1 MKKLP
6 LFMMAL
12 LGFAPS
18 AFADWTLLNDESSL
32 HYVSIKSTDI
42 AEINSFNKLSGTVS
56 DQGAVSFDVHL
67 VSVDTGVAIRD
78 ERMQAMFFEVTQFAQ
93 ASVSGDVDLARV
105 TGLGV
110 GETYSDTIQLQ
121 LSLHGVTQD
130 VSSHVQVTKLK
141 ANKVLITSLEP
152 VILNAAHY
160 KLAQGVEALREIAG
174 LPAVSPLVPVTYSL
188 VFQQD

>member
-12 LGFAPS
+12 LGVAPS
-18 AFADWTLLNDESSL
+18 AFADWTLLNDQSSL

-42 AEINSFNKLSGTVS
+42 AEINSFNKLSGTVT
-56 DQGAVSFDVHL
+56 DQGVVSFDVHL
-67 VSVDTGVAIRD
+67 ASVDTGVAIRD
-78 ERMQAMFFEVTQFAQ
+78 ERMQEMFFEVTQFAQ

-105 TGLGV
+105 TALGV

-130 VSSHVQVTKLK
+130 VSSHVQVTKLN
-141 ANKVLITSLEP
+141 AGKVLLTSLEP

>member
-12 LGFAPS
+12 LGVAPS
-18 AFADWTLLNDESSL
+18 AFADWTLLNDQSSL

-42 AEINSFNKLSGTVS
+42 AEINSFNKLSGTVT
-56 DQGAVSFDVHL
+56 DQGVVSFDVHL
-67 VSVDTGVAIRD
+67 ASVDTGVAIRD

-105 TGLGV
+105 TALGV

>member
-18 AFADWTLLNDESSL
+18 AFADWTLLNDQSSL

-42 AEINSFNKLSGTVS
+42 AEMNSFNKLSGTVT
-56 DQGAVSFDVHL
+56 DQGVVSFDVHL
-67 VSVDTGVAIRD
+67 ASVDTGVAIRD

-105 TGLGV
+105 
-110 GETYSDTIQLQ
+110 
-121 LSLHGVTQD
+121 
-130 VSSHVQVTKLK
+130 
-141 ANKVLITSLEP
+141 
-152 VILNAAHY
+152 
-160 KLAQGVEALREIAG
+160 
-174 LPAVSPLVPVTYSL
+174 
-188 VFQQD
+188 

>member
-18 AFADWTLLNDESSL
+18 AFADWTLLNDQSSL

-42 AEINSFNKLSGTVS
+42 AEINSFNKLSGTVT
-56 DQGAVSFDVHL
+56 DQGVVSFDVHL
-67 VSVDTGVAIRD
+67 ASVDTGVAIRD
-78 ERMQAMFFEVTQFAQ
+78 ERMQEMFFEVTQFAQ

-105 TGLGV
+105 TALGV

-141 ANKVLITSLEP
+141 ANKVLLTSLEP

>member
-18 AFADWTLLNDESSL
+18 AFADWTLLNDQSSL

-42 AEINSFNKLSGTVS
+42 AEMNSFNKLSGTVT
-56 DQGAVSFDVHL
+56 DQGVVSFDVHL
-67 VSVDTGVAIRD
+67 ASVDTGVAIRD

-105 TGLGV
+105 TALGV

-141 ANKVLITSLEP
+141 ANKVLLTSLEP

>member
-12 LGFAPS
+12 LGVAPS
-18 AFADWTLLNDESSL
+18 AFADWTLLNDQSSL

-42 AEINSFNKLSGTVS
+42 AEINSFNKLSGTVT
-56 DQGAVSFDVHL
+56 DQGVVSFDVHL
-67 VSVDTGVAIRD
+67 ASVDTGVAIRD
-78 ERMQAMFFEVTQFAQ
+78 ERMQEMFFEVTQFAQ

-105 TGLGV
+105 TALGV

-141 ANKVLITSLEP
+141 ANKVLLTSLEP

>member
-12 LGFAPS
+12 LGVAPS
-18 AFADWTLLNDESSL
+18 AFADWTLLNDQSSL

-42 AEINSFNKLSGTVS
+42 AEINSFNKLSGTVT
-56 DQGAVSFDVHL
+56 DQGVVSFDVHL
-67 VSVDTGVAIRD
+67 ASVDTGVAIRD

-105 TGLGV
+105 TALGV

-141 ANKVLITSLEP
+141 ANKVLLTSLEP

>member
-12 LGFAPS
+12 LGVAPS
-18 AFADWTLLNDESSL
+18 AFADWTLLNDQSSL

-42 AEINSFNKLSGTVS
+42 AEINSFNKLSGTVT
-56 DQGAVSFDVHL
+56 DQGVVSFDVHL
-67 VSVDTGVAIRD
+67 ASVDTGVAIRD

-105 TGLGV
+105 TALGI

-141 ANKVLITSLEP
+141 ANKVLLTSLEP